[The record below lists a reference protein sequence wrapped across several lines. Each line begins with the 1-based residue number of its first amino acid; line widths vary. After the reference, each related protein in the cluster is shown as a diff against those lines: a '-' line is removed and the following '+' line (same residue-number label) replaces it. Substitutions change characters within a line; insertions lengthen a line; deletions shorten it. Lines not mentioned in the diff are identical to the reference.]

1 MTTRVD
7 SVDEPVSQQ
16 ETLGQWPKRVAWC
29 IVCLTFPLI
38 WVGGLVTSTDAG
50 MAVPDWPTT
59 YGYNMFLYPWETW
72 IFGPWDLFIEHGH
85 RLLGSLVGM
94 VTIVLMVMVLKRDQR
109 SWMRKLVVFALV
121 AVTAQGILGGV
132 RVIQNEVLLAMVH
145 GCTGPLFFALT
156 VVIATTYSRFWDA
169 PLQTCKAGDNV
180 LELLAKPLRLV
191 TITTVLAYIQL
202 ILGASIRHIP
212 VTASTQTFSMLVVF
226 HLVMALAVT
235 MHVVAV
241 AWSVYKRK
249 ELAPT
254 IRRPAFG
261 LVAVVIL
268 QVGLGVG
275 TWIVKYGWPLGLSE
289 TQLAADYVVETYS
302 MTQAHITTA
311 HVAIGSLLLIFCVV
325 ITTRLRRLQY
335 VARKLAAM
343 AIQS

>member
-1 MTTRVD
+1 
-7 SVDEPVSQQ
+7 
-16 ETLGQWPKRVAWC
+16 
-29 IVCLTFPLI
+29 
-38 WVGGLVTSTDAG
+38 
-50 MAVPDWPTT
+50 
-59 YGYNMFLYPWETW
+59 
-72 IFGPWDLFIEHGH
+72 
-85 RLLGSLVGM
+85 
-94 VTIVLMVMVLKRDQR
+94 
-109 SWMRKLVVFALV
+109 
-121 AVTAQGILGGV
+121 
-132 RVIQNEVLLAMVH
+132 
-145 GCTGPLFFALT
+145 
-156 VVIATTYSRFWDA
+156 
-169 PLQTCKAGDNV
+169 
-180 LELLAKPLRLV
+180 
-191 TITTVLAYIQL
+191 
-202 ILGASIRHIP
+202 
-212 VTASTQTFSMLVVF
+212 
-226 HLVMALAVT
+226 VT

-249 ELAPT
+249 ELAPA

-275 TWIVKYGWPLGLSE
+275 TWVVKYGWPLGLSE